1 MLSIEKAKEEA
12 KVIMVHQVGRAATIG
27 KEGRRLG
34 QADKLEVEKA
44 ATIHKWIVT
53 IAVKRATGL
62 PTVTNQKCVTSA
74 APLVT
79 FLAPALGTI
88 PARPRGKEKQKGPTV
103 LNGVVKTTQARGR
116 ARARASRSPQSSL
129 IASRCLGTAD

>member
-12 KVIMVHQVGRAATIG
+12 KAIMVHQVGREAATIG

-34 QADKLEVEKA
+34 QADKLGAEKA
-44 ATIHKWIVT
+44 TTIHKWIVT

-74 APLVT
+74 ALLVT

-103 LNGVVKTTQARGR
+103 WSGVVKATQVRGR
-116 ARARASRSPQSSL
+116 ARTSRSPQSSL
-129 IASRCLGTAD
+129 ICLSRSETAD